1 MMTTIHI
8 IVNDPQLCDEYR
20 NVLTGA
26 GYQVEINRFGSMAMI
41 VLPRLQPDIVI
52 LDMQLPGVPSSLILA
67 YIQSYPNLQNS
78 RIVLIGGDDDVIPYR
93 NPDVYL
99 RKPVS
104 PIQLCQAVCELT
116 PQIH

>member
-1 MMTTIHI
+1 MTSIHV
-8 IVNDPQLCDEYR
+8 IVNDPKICDDYR
-20 NVLTGA
+20 DILKSA

-78 RIVLIGGDDDVIPYR
+78 RIVLIGGDEDRIPYQK
-93 NPDVYL
+93 PDIYL
-99 RKPVS
+99 RKPVT
-104 PIQLCQAVCELT
+104 PLQLCQAVSELT
-116 PQIH
+116 TRIH